1 MSETFLT
8 NCPHCK
14 SVFKLRKEHLEMAEG
29 HVRCGSCQSLFLAT
43 DSLVSMEK
51 ETQKASMAD
60 NVEEASDNMM
70 SAALADIAEAPELE
84 VKETATPS
92 NINKGNL
99 IKNSLYIALAA
110 VLLISLFWY
119 FYLWPNRIKLAQDAS
134 WRPVLTASCS
144 LFGCQVPPL
153 QRPDLFVVSGI
164 EVSPKVQG
172 QQEVSL
178 LLKNTA
184 DFAQPFPKV
193 RVVLSDIKG
202 GQFTTPDFTPAEYL
216 PEVNHN
222 TLIQANQTV
231 QIGFSFLS
239 DDKIYSGYQ
248 VQIVE

>member
-29 HVRCGSCQSLFLAT
+29 HVRCGSCHSLFLAT
-43 DSLVSMEK
+43 DSMVSMEK
-51 ETQKASMAD
+51 ETQKASMAETVD
-60 NVEEASDNMM
+60 AASDKIMGQ
-70 SAALADIAEAPELE
+70 ALADIADAPELE
-84 VKETATPS
+84 VEKLVSKTTKRS
-92 NINKGNL
+92 I
-99 IKNSLYIALAA
+99 IKPTLFALLTL
-110 VLLISLFWY
+110 VLLLCLFWY
-119 FYLWPNRIKLAQDAS
+119 FYLWPNRIKLAQDAN
-134 WRPVLTASCS
+134 WRPVLNASCS
-144 LFGCQVPPL
+144 IFSCQVPPL
-153 QRPDLFVVSGI
+153 QRIDLFQVSGI
-164 EVSPKVQG
+164 EVSPKVKG

-202 GQFTTPDFTPAEYL
+202 GQFTTPDFSPAEYL

-222 TLIQANQTV
+222 TLIQPNQTV

-239 DDKIYSGYQ
+239 DNKIYSGYQ
-248 VQIVE
+248 VQLVE

>member
-14 SVFKLRKEHLEMAEG
+14 SVFKLRKEHLEMAGG

-51 ETQKASMAD
+51 ETQKATMAESVD
-60 NVEEASDNMM
+60 DASDNMM
-70 SAALADIAEAPELE
+70 TQALADIAEAPELNTE
-84 VKETATPS
+84 EIAQPKVKSSFVKTALYSIAT
-92 NINKGNL
+92 L
-99 IKNSLYIALAA
+99 IL
-110 VLLISLFWY
+110 VVCLFWY
-119 FYLWPNRIKLAQDAS
+119 FYLWPNRIKLAQDPQ
-134 WRPVLTASCS
+134 WRPLLTSSCAV
-144 LFGCQVPPL
+144 FGCQVPSL
-153 QRPDLFVVSGI
+153 QRVDLFQVSGI
-164 EVSPKVQG
+164 EVAPKVQG

-222 TLIQANQTV
+222 TLIQPNQTV

>member
-29 HVRCGSCQSLFLAT
+29 HVRCGSCHSLFLAT

-60 NVEEASDNMM
+60 DVEQASDNLMGK
-70 SAALADIAEAPELE
+70 ALTDLADVPEIE
-84 VKETATPS
+84 IETLTETSKKSFPL
-92 NINKGNL
+92 KGL
-99 IKNSLYIALAA
+99 LYTLTTII
-110 VLLISLFWY
+110 LLLCLFWY
-119 FYLWPNRIKLAQDAS
+119 FYLWPNRFQLAQDPA
-134 WRPVLTASCS
+134 WRPVLNSSCAI
-144 LFGCQVPPL
+144 LGCQVPPL
-153 QRPDLFVVSGI
+153 QRIDQFEVSAI
-164 EVSPKVQG
+164 EVSAKVSG

-193 RVVLSDIKG
+193 RVILSDIKG
-202 GQFTTPDFTPAEYL
+202 GQFTTPVFTPAEYL

-222 TLIQANQTV
+222 TLIQPNQTV

-239 DDKIYSGYQ
+239 DDKTYSGYQ
-248 VQIVE
+248 VQLVP

>member
-60 NVEEASDNMM
+60 NIEDATDKVMGD
-70 SAALADIAEAPELE
+70 ALSDIAQVPELE
-84 VKETATPS
+84 VEAVSVEKKPFPTKILLWS
-92 NINKGNL
+92 FL
-99 IKNSLYIALAA
+99 ALF
-110 VLLISLFWY
+110 LLVCLFWI
-119 FYLWPNRIKLAQDAS
+119 FYLWPNRMKLAQDDS
-134 WRPVLTASCS
+134 WRPVLNASCS
-144 LFGCQVPPL
+144 ILGCQVPAL
-153 QRPDLFVVSGI
+153 QRVDLFKVSGV
-164 EVSPKVQG
+164 EVAPKVQG

-202 GQFTTPDFTPAEYL
+202 GQFTTPDFSPEQYL
-216 PEVNHN
+216 PSVNHN
-222 TLIQANQTV
+222 TMIQPNQTV